1 MMERSADMVVALLGI
16 LKAGA
21 AYLPLDPSHP
31 AGRLQTI
38 LHHAR
43 PSVLITQSSLRD
55 SFAVDTTLPVL
66 SMDSDWPALAANYSS
81 ANCSVVA
88 HPDNLAYLMYT
99 SGSTGEPKGIAVSQR
114 SIVRLVKET
123 NYASFSAA
131 EVFLYLA
138 PLSFDASTFEIWGPL
153 LNGARLVVMPPGPLS
168 LAALGDLIV
177 REEVTTLWLTASLFE
192 LMVDEELDDLRGVR
206 QLLAG
211 GDVLSPSHVTRA
223 LSGLPETTIINGY
236 GPTENTTFTCTYK
249 MTQADQIGGSVPIGV
264 PINNTRVYVLDGE
277 MKPVPVGVPGQL
289 YTGGDGLARGY
300 FEQAGM
306 TAERFVP
313 DPLSGEPGARLYQ
326 TGDVVKYRNDGLL
339 EFIERRDQQVKVR
352 GFRIEL
358 GEIEAVLSSH
368 KQVRQS
374 VVVARIPAEESGL
387 ASEEKRLVAYVV
399 AEDEAVVSTAEL
411 RSYLKQQLPEYM
423 VPAAFLLMKTI
434 PVTANGKVD
443 RRALPEPEWGD
454 NATTSRAA
462 ATPVE
467 ELLVGIWADV
477 LGIEAGLGAS
487 DNFFEIGGHSLLAT
501 QVVSR
506 VRQVF
511 KREMPVRVVFECP
524 TVEEQGA
531 WLEEEMRAGGA
542 REEQLPMERVNRDQ
556 PLALSFAQQR
566 LWFLD
571 QLSPGNTAYNI
582 SFDMVF
588 EGPLNFAALEASVN
602 EMVRRH
608 EVLRTTFA
616 VVNDQPVQVISAIGS
631 LTLPIIDLERSVA
644 GEREAEVE
652 QMARNEREIP
662 FDLTVGPLLRVK
674 LLRFGA
680 EEHVLLFTMHH
691 IITDAWS
698 EGIFFDELRTLYHA
712 FSVGEPAPLPELEI
726 QYADF
731 SAWQRKWLQG
741 SVLEAQLTYW
751 KKQLAG
757 APAMLELPT
766 DKPRPSV
773 QTYQGA
779 RQSYLLNSDVTEG
792 LRTLCQRE
800 GTTLFMTLLAAFQTL
815 LSRYT
820 GQEDIVIGSP
830 VAGRNRAEVE
840 GLIGFFIN
848 TLVLRGDLHGDP
860 TFKELL
866 RRLRE
871 VTLEAYGQQDLP
883 FEKLIEELNLGRDMS
898 RSPLFQVFF
907 NLLNAS
913 SESHQ
918 TLSTAVQRH
927 VPPPVA
933 KPTVESTKFDL
944 TLYAVNQN
952 EHIRLDLV
960 YNTDLFEA
968 ATITRMFGHF
978 QTLLEGILTNPEQR
992 LSTLPIISEAE
1003 RQELLGR
1010 RNLVRPETDFVEFEG
1025 PDGEQTIVS
1034 RFAEQVQ
1041 LHPENIAVKTDLYEW
1056 SYQTLEAMSTQVSR
1070 QIVGLPERICLL
1082 FEHDAPMILGLLAT
1096 LKAGKTYVPLDPQYP
1111 QERLSFILKDA
1122 QAGAILT
1129 NTKNLIAAQKL
1140 ANGTVP
1146 VINIDTLN
1154 AEAAGEDIAP
1164 EIAAGTMAYILYTS
1178 GSAGRPKGVM
1188 QSHRNVLRH
1197 IASYTNNL
1205 HLNAGDRLTLLSSYS
1220 FDAAVMDIYGALL
1233 NGATLCP
1240 FNIKDEGLNEFAPWL
1255 IRHEITVYH
1264 STPTVYRYFVDTLGV
1279 DEDFPLIRLVVLGG
1293 EEVFKRDVEHY
1304 RRHFSSKCI
1313 FVNGLGPTES
1323 TVTLQYM
1330 INKDSPLSDHRVPVG
1345 YPVEDTEVLLL
1356 NAHRERVAAY
1366 GIGEIA
1372 IKSDHVALGYWQQP
1386 VLTQQAFSQNAEDGD
1401 NRIYY
1406 TGDLGRLL
1414 SDGSIEFLGRKDFQ
1428 VKIRGYK
1435 IDFSEIETGI
1445 LKNPAIREVIV
1456 SASDD
1461 QGELRLAAYLVC
1473 DPRQPFDLEALRR
1486 SLGEQLPDYMIP
1498 AAFVILD
1505 ALPLTPTGKLD
1516 RRALPAPDWTGS
1528 SSLAG
1533 VGAPRT
1539 PIEEVIAGIWSEVL
1553 GIEVHQLGVHDN
1565 FFQRGGHSLLA
1576 TLVISRVR
1584 DVFHTKFPLRMM
1596 FHTPTIAGLADAI
1609 LEKLVEQEDGEHI
1622 EKLLTEIE
1630 QLAPAPA

>member
-1 MMERSADMVVALLGI
+1 L
-16 LKAGA
+16 
-21 AYLPLDPSHP
+21 
-31 AGRLQTI
+31 
-38 LHHAR
+38 
-43 PSVLITQSSLRD
+43 
-55 SFAVDTTLPVL
+55 
-66 SMDSDWPALAANYSS
+66 
-81 ANCSVVA
+81 
-88 HPDNLAYLMYT
+88 
-99 SGSTGEPKGIAVSQR
+99 
-114 SIVRLVKET
+114 
-123 NYASFSAA
+123 
-131 EVFLYLA
+131 
-138 PLSFDASTFEIWGPL
+138 
-153 LNGARLVVMPPGPLS
+153 
-168 LAALGDLIV
+168 
-177 REEVTTLWLTASLFE
+177 
-192 LMVDEELDDLRGVR
+192 
-206 QLLAG
+206 
-211 GDVLSPSHVTRA
+211 
-223 LSGLPETTIINGY
+223 
-236 GPTENTTFTCTYK
+236 
-249 MTQADQIGGSVPIGV
+249 
-264 PINNTRVYVLDGE
+264 
-277 MKPVPVGVPGQL
+277 
-289 YTGGDGLARGY
+289 
-300 FEQAGM
+300 
-306 TAERFVP
+306 
-313 DPLSGEPGARLYQ
+313 
-326 TGDVVKYRNDGLL
+326 
-339 EFIERRDQQVKVR
+339 
-352 GFRIEL
+352 
-358 GEIEAVLSSH
+358 
-368 KQVRQS
+368 
-374 VVVARIPAEESGL
+374 
-387 ASEEKRLVAYVV
+387 
-399 AEDEAVVSTAEL
+399 
-411 RSYLKQQLPEYM
+411 
-423 VPAAFLLMKTI
+423 
-434 PVTANGKVD
+434 
-443 RRALPEPEWGD
+443 
-454 NATTSRAA
+454 
-462 ATPVE
+462 
-467 ELLVGIWADV
+467 
-477 LGIEAGLGAS
+477 
-487 DNFFEIGGHSLLAT
+487 
-501 QVVSR
+501 
-506 VRQVF
+506 
-511 KREMPVRVVFECP
+511 
-524 TVEEQGA
+524 
-531 WLEEEMRAGGA
+531 
-542 REEQLPMERVNRDQ
+542 
-556 PLALSFAQQR
+556 
-566 LWFLD
+566 
-571 QLSPGNTAYNI
+571 
-582 SFDMVF
+582 
-588 EGPLNFAALEASVN
+588 
-602 EMVRRH
+602 
-608 EVLRTTFA
+608 
-616 VVNDQPVQVISAIGS
+616 
-631 LTLPIIDLERSVA
+631 
-644 GEREAEVE
+644 
-652 QMARNEREIP
+652 
-662 FDLTVGPLLRVK
+662 K

-698 EGIFFDELRTLYHA
+698 EGILFDELRTLYHA
-712 FSVGEPAPLPELEI
+712 FSTDEPSPLPELET

-741 SVLEAQLTYW
+741 PVLEAQLAYW

-779 RQSYLLNSDVTEG
+779 RQSYRLSSDVTDG

-820 GQEDIVIGSP
+820 GQEDLVIGSP

-848 TLVLRGDLHGDP
+848 TLVLRGDLHDDP

-866 RRLRE
+866 RRVRE

-918 TLSTAVQRH
+918 TLLTAVQKH
-927 VPPPVA
+927 VPPPVT

-944 TLYAVNQN
+944 TLYAINQN

-978 QTLLEGILTNPEQR
+978 QTLLEGILANPEQR
-992 LSTLPIISEAE
+992 LSNLPIISEAE
-1003 RQELLGR
+1003 RQELLSR
-1010 RNLVRPETDFVEFEG
+1010 RNLVRPEIDFIEFDRSG
-1025 PDGEQTIVS
+1025 GEQTIVS
-1034 RFAEQVQ
+1034 RFAEQAQ
-1041 LHPENIAVKTDLYEW
+1041 LHPENIAVKTDQYEW
-1056 SYQTLEAMSTQVSR
+1056 SYQTLAAMSTQVSR

-1082 FEHDAPMILGLLAT
+1082 FEHDAPMILGLLAA

-1122 QAGAILT
+1122 QADAILT

-1140 ANGTVP
+1140 ANETVP
-1146 VINIDTLN
+1146 VINIDAFN

-1164 EIAAGTMAYILYTS
+1164 EIAADTMAYILYTS
-1178 GSAGRPKGVM
+1178 GSAGQPKGVM

-1240 FNIKDEGLNEFAPWL
+1240 FNVKDEGLNEFAHWL
-1255 IRHEITVYH
+1255 VRQEITVYH

-1279 DEDFPLIRLVVLGG
+1279 DEGFPLIRLVVLGG

-1304 RRHFSSKCI
+1304 RKHFSSKCI

-1330 INKDSPLSDHRVPVG
+1330 INKDSPLSNHRVPVG

-1366 GIGEIA
+1366 AIGEIA
-1372 IKSDHVALGYWQQP
+1372 IRSDHVALGYWQQP
-1386 VLTQQAFSQNAEDGD
+1386 VLTQQAFSQTAEDGD

-1414 SDGSIEFLGRKDFQ
+1414 SDGSIEFLGRRDFQ

-1435 IDFSEIETGI
+1435 IDFSEIETSI
-1445 LKNPAIREVIV
+1445 LKNPAIREVLV
-1456 SASDD
+1456 NASDD

-1473 DPRQPFDLEALRR
+1473 DSRQPFDLQALRH

-1498 AAFVILD
+1498 AAFVMLD

-1528 SSLAG
+1528 SSLAEVG
-1533 VGAPRT
+1533 VPRT
-1539 PIEEVIAGIWSEVL
+1539 PIEEVIAGIWGEVL
-1553 GIEVHQLGVHDN
+1553 GLEVHQLGVHDN

-1576 TLVISRVR
+1576 TLVISRLR

-1596 FHTPTIAGLADAI
+1596 FHTPTISGLADAI

-1622 EKLLTEIE
+1622 EKLLREIE
-1630 QLAPAPA
+1630 QLAPAHA